1 MMRRWAAY
9 LLVPTLALAWGGC
22 ASVQENKLLP
32 VMGMADSSE
41 EEEEISATTAKTPQ
55 VEAESS
61 KEEEKRTALAV
72 ETPRVEADSVDVL
85 GQTLLFMP
93 FKDNSKYK
101 GPWNI
106 YASLPRSL
114 EDTLGNNDFFHTI
127 PIDSALVRLKKKEL
141 KGHIPFDKGLE
152 IGRELGSDFVIF
164 GEIDELSMKRFR
176 ATVPVGG
183 YRSYQGVTGVTLRLV
198 KVIDRQPAGEMSKEA
213 EVDSKR
219 YGITNP
225 AAFVPLEKEYF
236 LLSQMEF
243 GSEEFRQT
251 LLGMSVGKC
260 MTELAAGLDSLI
272 KPPPELTLSKPQI
285 IAIDGAQAYINV
297 GLIDSLQNGNKFGVW
312 DHGRELTDPQ
322 TGELLGNALPRR
334 VGVVQVEQ
342 VLSEHLSLVRIL
354 EGQDQIRREY
364 DIRAE

>member
-1 MMRRWAAY
+1 MMGRWAVY
-9 LLVPTLALAWGGC
+9 LLMSALALVWSGC
-22 ASVQENKLLP
+22 ASVQESKLVP
-32 VMGMADSSE
+32 VMGLAEGSE
-41 EEEEISATTAKTPQ
+41 EEEEERAAPAAKM
-55 VEAESS
+55 
-61 KEEEKRTALAV
+61 
-72 ETPRVEADSVDVL
+72 PRVKADSVDVL

-101 GPWNI
+101 GPWDI
-106 YASLPRSL
+106 HVAFPRSL
-114 EDTLGNNDFFHTI
+114 EDTLRDNDFFSTI
-127 PIDSALVRLKKKEL
+127 PIDSALVRLEKKEL
-141 KGHIPFDKGLE
+141 KGRIPFDKGLA

-183 YRSYQGVTGVTLRLV
+183 YRSYQGVTSMTLRLV
-198 KVIDRQPAGEMSKEA
+198 KVIDRQPAGELSKGA

-243 GSEEFRQT
+243 GSEEFNQT
-251 LLGMSVGKC
+251 LLGRSVGKC
-260 MTELAAGLDSLI
+260 VAKMATGLDSLI
-272 KPPPELTLSKPQI
+272 KPPPELSVSKPQI

-297 GLIDSLQNGNKFGVW
+297 GLIDSVQNGNKFGVW

-354 EGQDQIRREY
+354 EGQEQIRQEY